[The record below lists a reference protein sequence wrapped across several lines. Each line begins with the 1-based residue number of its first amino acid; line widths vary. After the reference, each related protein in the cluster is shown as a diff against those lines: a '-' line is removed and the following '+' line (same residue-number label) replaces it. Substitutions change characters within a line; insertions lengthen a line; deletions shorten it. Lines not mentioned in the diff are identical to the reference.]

1 MSNYLRVRVP
11 GGTYFFTVNLADRK
25 RCLLVEHV
33 DVLRESFHVTRAARP
48 FDMLAVVILPDHL
61 HCIWRLPEG
70 DADNAN
76 RWAQIKSGFPRRLS
90 AGERRSASR
99 LSRRERG
106 IWQRRYWEHLVRD
119 DDDLHR
125 HVDYI
130 HINPLKH
137 GHVARVA
144 DWPHSSFHAWV
155 ERGVY
160 PPDWATEVSSPRRAM
175 VGQGP
180 PYEST
185 GNP

>member
-76 RWAQIKSGFPRRLS
+76 RG
-90 AGERRSASR
+90 RRSSR
-99 LSRRERG
+99 VSRAACPRANADPPA
-106 IWQRRYWEHLVRD
+106 VC
-119 DDDLHR
+119 
-125 HVDYI
+125 
-130 HINPLKH
+130 P
-137 GHVARVA
+137 VANAVSGSVA
-144 DWPHSSFHAWV
+144 
-155 ERGVY
+155 
-160 PPDWATEVSSPRRAM
+160 
-175 VGQGP
+175 
-180 PYEST
+180 T
-185 GNP
+185 GNTWFGTTMTCTGTWITSTSIR